1 MGRDVVDA
9 VMLTWQDD
17 VQVLKEGDVPGQ
29 SKVGVG
35 PLVALE
41 AIRTK
46 QTVVVWHES
55 EGRRWGL
62 TSCLEKKKSG
72 GGLHSRWVAL
82 EILLSWLPCGHPN
95 NCHYSLLRQ
104 TNPISKISS
113 YLL

>member
-55 EGRRWGL
+55 EGRRRGL
-62 TSCLEKKKSG
+62 DILFGKKKRVVAG
-72 GGLHSRWVAL
+72 FILGGLHWKF
-82 EILLSWLPCGHPN
+82 C
-95 NCHYSLLRQ
+95 
-104 TNPISKISS
+104 
-113 YLL
+113 